1 MNLRIMWLL
10 NHSSARKFEIKILKS
25 VGCRQIF
32 LPKCYPAD
40 ITFRSA
46 SLDFSEDLSLNISR
60 IDLNTL
66 NSADWYRGPSPDVW
80 SIVNEHFDV
89 LFFILHDPNILAN
102 IARHFKGAV
111 IWRVFG
117 LDKKSSYGKLIE
129 NLNLVRDIRQLGP
142 RFYFG
147 EAYSHLADSEPNYLK
162 RRRVFLPLGLA
173 NASLLNNWEGG
184 VKQIYFVCPDVGFNS
199 YYLGIYRKFI
209 ECFSGIEY
217 VVAGSQSVYVN
228 DPKVLGYVTNEQ
240 HAYNMTQSRV
250 MFYHSQEPNHIHY
263 HPFEAI
269 RAGMPLVFMAGGM
282 LDRMGGEGLP
292 GRCKTVAEARRK
304 IERILADDWR
314 LIERIR
320 NSQTVLL
327 DPMTPENCEPAW
339 REGFARIASELE
351 AWHVQQAAR
360 PKAVRR
366 QRVAV
371 ILPVGYRGGSLRG
384 ALALAKALYLGS
396 RQWKEDAD
404 IVFVHLDDPVA
415 YSDEEFEDLPNA
427 ISRRSFNWKILSAAE
442 ARRAMHYAGYQ
453 GWEPNTDTY
462 MVPDDGMQQLQDCAL
477 WLIVSD
483 RLLHPI
489 LPIKPVVLMIYDYLQ
504 RYEDLLSR
512 GADIRFLSAA
522 RSAERVLVT
531 TEFTQKDA
539 LQYAGLEPRK
549 VRKVPMLAPDFP
561 IKRSAIKVENSEHPF
576 FIWTTNAAR
585 HKNHRH
591 AAEALQIY
599 YEELDGQW
607 NCKVTGVNTKGI
619 LSSKLEHLKSISE
632 IFERSEVLHKR
643 VKWMGELPDVQYR
656 HLLAQAGFLWHAGRI
671 DNGTFCVIEAAC
683 FGVPALSSDYPS
695 MREIDKQFSLNMLWM
710 DPDSPRNMAQQLKK
724 MEFDAIGR
732 RISLPSEAQLSA
744 QRIENHATAYWKE
757 VRLCL

>member
-1 MNLRIMWLL
+1 M
-10 NHSSARKFEIKILKS
+10 KKIGVKK
-25 VGCRQIF
+25 IF
-32 LPKCYPAD
+32 LSKKYPSD
-40 ITFRSA
+40 PSFRSA
-46 SLDFSEDLSLNISR
+46 NADYSEDCHLDIPED
-60 IDLNTL
+60 DLQIL
-66 NSADWYRGPSPDVW
+66 NSADWYRGANPEAW
-80 SIVNEHFDV
+80 LIANKHFDLV
-89 LFFILHDPNILAN
+89 FFILHEPEILLNA
-102 IARHFKGAV
+102 ARYFSGA
-111 IWRVFG
+111 ILWRAYG
-117 LDKKSSYGKLIE
+117 LDKTLSYAC
-129 NLNLVRDIRQLGP
+129 LVRHFSQFKSICKIGP

-147 EAYSHLADSEPNYLK
+147 EAYSHLADSESEILK
-162 RRRVFLPLGLA
+162 RQRIYLPLGLA
-173 NASLLNNWEGG
+173 DSDLKNNWVGAER
-184 VKQIYFVCPDVGFNS
+184 QIYFVCPDIGFNP
-199 YYLGIYRKFI
+199 YYSNIYN
-209 ECFSGIEY
+209 EFSRNFSDIKY
-217 VVAGSQSVYVN
+217 VIAGAQPIYVN
-228 DPKVLGYVTNEQ
+228 DPQVLGYVTNEQ